1 MSRYAVI
8 GGGIAGL
15 AAAYDLAG
23 TGDEVVV
30 LEASDRVGGKVQTV
44 PFAGVA
50 LDTAP
55 DAFLARRPEA
65 VQLCEELGLR
75 ASLDQPAATSSYLW
89 SRGQLRPIPA
99 GVLGVPTDVVALA
112 RSGVL
117 SPAGLARAAAERWLP
132 GERLSGDESIG
143 AIMRRRFGDEAAL
156 RLIDPLLGGINAG
169 HIDMLSI
176 DAVAPQLAAAARRD
190 RSLTRAL
197 RSSARPA
204 AVDDPVFFT
213 VVGGMARL
221 IHALVAAIEK
231 LGGEI
236 RTGAEVQSLED
247 VDADG
252 VVLAVP
258 AYDAEALLRDVDAG
272 AAATLGAIDYSSV
285 TLVTFAYPSSAV
297 DRPLDASG
305 FLVPRPEGLLMTACS
320 WASSKWRHLAAPGR
334 FLLRVSAGRTGDER
348 ALGMSDAALIAQLRE
363 ELGQTMGVAG
373 EPLEVAVHRWPRA
386 FPQYAPGHLDRMKAL
401 LDRLPR
407 RVTLAGALLGGVGL
421 PACIGTGRDAATR
434 LRGPASGPQG
444 EEFGTSR

>member
-1 MSRYAVI
+1 VSRFAVI

-15 AAAYDLAG
+15 AAAYDLAIG
-23 TGDEVVV
+23 GDEVVV

-65 VQLCEELGLR
+65 VDLCDELGLR
-75 ASLDQPAATSSYLW
+75 SSLEAPAATSSYLW
-89 SRGQLRPIPA
+89 SRGRLRPIPA
-99 GVLGVPTDVVALA
+99 GVLGVPTDLVSLA

-117 SPAGLARAAAERWLP
+117 SPGGVARAAAERWLP
-132 GERLSGDESIG
+132 GTPLSDDEPIG
-143 AIMRRRFGDEAAL
+143 AIMRRRFGDEVAL

-197 RSSARPA
+197 TSAVRPA
-204 AVDDPVFFT
+204 ALDDPVFFT

-221 IHALVAAIEK
+221 VDALVEAIEK
-231 LGGEI
+231 HGGEI
-236 RTGAEVQSLED
+236 RTGVSVQTPDD

-252 VVLAVP
+252 VVIAVP
-258 AYDAEALLRDVDAG
+258 AYVAAPLLREIDRD
-272 AAATLGAIDYSSV
+272 AAATLAAIDHSSV
-285 TLVTFAYPSSAV
+285 TLATFAYASTSA

-320 WASSKWRHLAAPGR
+320 WASSKWTHLAAPAR

-348 ALGMSDAALIAQLRE
+348 ALGMTDEAVVAQLRD
-363 ELGQTMGVAG
+363 ELALTMGVRG
-373 EPLEVAVHRWPRA
+373 DPLEVAVHRWPRA

-401 LDRLPR
+401 LGRLPG

-421 PACIGTGRDAATR
+421 PACIGTGRRAAAR
-434 LRGPASGPQG
+434 LRGQEPAS
-444 EEFGTSR
+444 SR

>member
-1 MSRYAVI
+1 MSRYAVV

-15 AAAYDLAG
+15 AAAYDLARG
-23 TGDEVVV
+23 GDEVVV

-65 VQLCEELGLR
+65 VELCDELGLR
-75 ASLDQPAATSSYLW
+75 TSLESPAATSSYLW
-89 SRGQLRPIPA
+89 SRGRLRPIPV
-99 GVLGVPTDVVALA
+99 GVLGVPTDAVALA

-132 GERLSGDESIG
+132 GEPLGGDESIG
-143 AIMRRRFGDEAAL
+143 AVMRRRFGDEAAL

-169 HIDMLSI
+169 HIDLLSI

-197 RSSARPA
+197 QSTTRPA

-221 IHALVAAIEK
+221 VDGLVAAIEK
-231 LGGEI
+231 CGGEV
-236 RTGAEVQSLED
+236 RTGATVQSPED

-258 AYDAEALLRDVDAG
+258 AYAAAPLLREVDAG
-272 AAATLGAIDYSSV
+272 AAETLAAIDYSSV

-297 DRPLDASG
+297 DRSLDASG

-320 WASSKWRHLAAPGR
+320 WASSKWAHLAAPGR
-334 FLLRVSAGRTGDER
+334 FLLRVSAGRIGDER
-348 ALGMSDAALIAQLRE
+348 ALGMSDEAVVAQLRD
-363 ELGQTMGVAG
+363 ELGRTMGVHG
-373 EPLEVAVHRWPRA
+373 DPLAVAVHRWPRA
-386 FPQYAPGHLDRMKAL
+386 FPQYAPGHLDRMKDL
-401 LDRLPR
+401 LDRLPPH
-407 RVTLAGALLGGVGL
+407 VTLAGALLGGVGL
-421 PACIGTGRDAATR
+421 PACIGTGRAAATR
-434 LRGPASGPQG
+434 LRGEEPAP
-444 EEFGTSR
+444 SR